1 MKKIFTTL
9 FVFLACIS
17 AFATNVQLDIDDASR
32 VKVQVYYNDYTVVNG
47 INNIDVPQYGNI
59 SVNATD
65 DAYLVSVTKTLG
77 ETTSDIYINGSSSCN
92 IYVYD
97 SDEGAVYKVTTVS
110 KADAA
115 DSSMQIYVDNPAKVQ
130 AYISETYVYPT
141 LEAGRNS
148 NLLPL
153 LKKISRLNTRITV
166 HTSIR

>member
-77 ETTSDIYINGSSSCN
+77 ETTSDIYIRLSYFCGRLA
-92 IYVYD
+92 
-97 SDEGAVYKVTTVS
+97 GT
-110 KADAA
+110 
-115 DSSMQIYVDNPAKVQ
+115 QICFRY
-130 AYISETYVYPT
+130 
-141 LEAGRNS
+141 
-148 NLLPL
+148 
-153 LKKISRLNTRITV
+153 
-166 HTSIR
+166 